1 VKKSLQPIWPSTIH
15 GKWLERS
22 GKRGLVSVVVPT
34 YNRVYQLP
42 DALDSVHSQEYR
54 PIELIVV
61 DDGST
66 DGTTELV
73 EKWGGEHNRAGD
85 FKVRYERQPNRG
97 APSARNLGAL
107 RSRGEFLQFLD
118 SDDKLHPEKV
128 ASQVEL
134 LRENPKA
141 GFVYCLSTFFEA
153 EKPGERTAGFDFE
166 KGGIPAML
174 RKNMYQTSAAL
185 YRRETCEAAGP
196 WDEELGGAQ
205 EWEYGH
211 RALLACGESVLFQPK
226 VYNYIRS
233 SKDSTRISQQG
244 GEYVKERLKALN
256 KVQDILAY
264 ERLLKDP
271 KIAQALAL
279 SYLWISFELNHHR
292 MSRISVRRAL
302 LESRKV
308 SSLPLSKVSDF
319 LISLHFRTEKGFSFL
334 GRAIHLFQRVLHC
347 FANSRSSK

>member
-1 VKKSLQPIWPSTIH
+1 M
-15 GKWLERS
+15 
-22 GKRGLVSVVVPT
+22 SVVVPT
-34 YNRVYQLP
+34 YNRAHQLL
-42 DALDSVHSQEYR
+42 DALDSVHSQKYR

-73 EKWGGEHNRAGD
+73 EEWAEEHSRADD
-85 FKVRYERQPNRG
+85 FDIFYERQPNRG

-118 SDDKLHPEKV
+118 SDDKLHPVKV
-128 ASQVEL
+128 ESQVKL
-134 LRENPKA
+134 LREHLEA
-141 GFVYCLSTFFEA
+141 GFVYCLSTFFDGE
-153 EKPGERTAGFDFE
+153 EPGERIAGFDFE
-166 KGGIPAML
+166 KEGIPAML

-211 RALLACGESVLFQPK
+211 RALLACGENVLFQSE

-233 SKDSTRISQQG
+233 NEDSTRISQQG

-271 KIAQALAL
+271 NIAQALAL
-279 SYLWISFELNHHR
+279 SYLWISFELNDYR

-308 SSLPLSKVSDF
+308 SSPPLSKVSEI
-319 LISLHFRTEKGFSFL
+319 LVALHFRTEKGFSL
-334 GRAIHLFQRVLHC
+334 CRKTVRLSRRVLHLL
-347 FANSRSSK
+347 ANLCSSN